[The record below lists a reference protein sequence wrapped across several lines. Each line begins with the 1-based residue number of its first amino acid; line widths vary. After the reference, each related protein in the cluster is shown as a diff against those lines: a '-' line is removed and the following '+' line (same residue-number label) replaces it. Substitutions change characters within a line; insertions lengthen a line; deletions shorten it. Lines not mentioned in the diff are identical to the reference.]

1 MKIITFLGGLLA
13 SLVVS
18 AQVLIL
24 KPSISPDGSEI
35 AFSFQGDIWKVPATG
50 GRADRLTIHEAYET
64 NPVWVNG
71 EMIALQ
77 SDRFGNAD
85 IYTIPSGGGTPD
97 RLTFYSS
104 GDNLYSAKNDMLY
117 FNTSRIY
124 QAVEWESEIYR
135 VSINGG
141 TPTRFMDA
149 LGYDPVVSPDGGRVA
164 FVRGTCRIARE
175 AYMGPADRDVWVWNI
190 ADDTYEKITSFEGN
204 DFAPQW
210 LDDSTILYISSSSGK
225 YNVHQ
230 IDLNGAHKQLTSET
244 EWGINSFSLSR
255 STQKIAYQYGDRTAV
270 FDLVSGSKSILSIDV
285 SSDYRFDPVTDRK
298 ISNNLE
304 DYAISPNGKLIAYS
318 VRGEI
323 FVTRNDKEEER
334 SVRLT
339 TTSDRERDVVW
350 LNDET
355 LLFISDKN
363 GQNDLFKINSDD
375 PNQKDLFRS
384 LKHKITLLKQT
395 AEEEFNPVI
404 SPDKKKIAF
413 QRGRGKLIVAA
424 ISAQG
429 TLSNEKILQDGWDTP
444 QGVSWSP
451 DSKWIAYGLADLTF
465 NREVFIHIADNSKAP
480 VNVSL
485 HPKYDGSPVWS
496 KNGKKL
502 GFVSQRNNSDND
514 IWFVWLTKE
523 DWEISNEK
531 RKRESVYEEAEK
543 EEKDEDEGQPTV
555 KVQIDFDDIY
565 KRLQQVTRFAGNES
579 DLLFDKEGEFIYY
592 AVGGSGRQDFKAN
605 RNLYK
610 IKWDGSENEEVFSG
624 NKSPYRLSQSEDG
637 KELYFLTTGGHLHK
651 LKGDKAEKL
660 TTSSSLK
667 INYQEEREQI
677 FEEGWR
683 ALNAGFY
690 DPQFHGKDWD
700 ALKAK
705 YKPLAMKASTQE
717 DFSFV
722 FNSMLGRLNASHM
735 GHRGGENPK
744 QTQANRSGFIG
755 VEGANEAEGFKISKI
770 LPGSPADRKESKLSV
785 GDIITSVN
793 QQPISPSDN
802 FFSTLVDQRDEPVLL
817 TINRDGERKEVVIW
831 PTSSLSQTRYDNWV
845 EERRRLVNEYS
856 AGKLGYLHIR
866 GMNWTSFERFE
877 RELTAAGYGK
887 DGIVIDVRWN
897 GGGWTTDYL
906 MAVLT
911 VRQHTYTVP
920 RGAVDNLDAN
930 HRKFKDTYPFSER
943 LPLASWTK
951 PSIALCNENSY
962 SNAEIFSHAFK
973 TLNIGTLVGQPTFG
987 AVISTGSQGLMDGSS
1002 VRMPFRAWYVKAT
1015 EENMEHEPAVPD
1027 LLVDHM
1033 PAYKAK
1039 AHDPQLKRAV
1049 EQLISEMN

>member
-1 MKIITFLGGLLA
+1 MKILTFLGCFLA
-13 SLVVS
+13 SLMVS

-71 EMIALQ
+71 EVIAFQ

-85 IYTIPSGGGTPD
+85 IYTIPSGGGTPE

-104 GDNLYSAKNDMLY
+104 GDNLYSAKDDMLY

-124 QAVEWESEIYR
+124 QAVEWESEIYW

-149 LGYDPVVSPDGGRVA
+149 LGYDPVVSPDGSRVA

-175 AYMGPADRDVWVWNI
+175 TYVGPADRDIWVWNI

-210 LDDSTILYISSSSGK
+210 LDDNTILYISASSGK

-230 IDLNGAHKQLTSET
+230 IDLNGADKQLTSET
-244 EWGINSFSLSR
+244 EWGVNSFSLSR
-255 STQKIAYQYGDRTAV
+255 STQKIAYQYGDQTAV
-270 FDLVSGSKSILSIDV
+270 FDLASGGKSTLSVDV
-285 SSDYRFDPVTDRK
+285 SSDYRFDPVADRK

-363 GQNDLFKINSDD
+363 GQNDLFKITSED

-395 AEEEFNPVI
+395 AEEEFNPVV

-413 QRGRGKLIVAA
+413 RRGRGKLIVAA
-424 ISAQG
+424 ISEQG
-429 TLSNEKILQDGWDTP
+429 ILSNEKILQDGWDTP

-451 DSKWIAYGLADLTF
+451 DSKWLAYGLADLTF

-496 KNGKKL
+496 KDGKKL
-502 GFVSQRNNSDND
+502 GFVSQRNNSDSD

-531 RKRESVYEEAEK
+531 RKRESVYEEDEK
-543 EEKDEDEGQPTV
+543 DEKDEDEEQPKV

-565 KRLQQVTRFAGNES
+565 KRLRQVTRFADNES
-579 DLLFDKEGEFIYY
+579 DFLFDEEGEFIYY
-592 AVGGSGRQDFKAN
+592 TVGGSGRQNFKAN

-610 IKWDGSENEEVFSG
+610 IKWDGSENEEVFG
-624 NKSPYRLSQSEDG
+624 GDKSPYRLSQSEDG
-637 KELYFLTTGGHLHK
+637 KELYFLTAGGHLHK
-651 LKGDKAEKL
+651 LKGDKVEKL
-660 TTSSSLK
+660 TISSSLR
-667 INYQEEREQI
+667 INYQKEREQI

-700 ALKAK
+700 AIKAK

-722 FNSMLGRLNASHM
+722 FNSMLGQLNASHM
-735 GHRGGENPK
+735 GHRSGENPK
-744 QTQANRSGFIG
+744 QTQADRSGFIG
-755 VEGANEAEGFKISKI
+755 VEGANEAGGFKISKI
-770 LPGSPADRKESKLSV
+770 LPGSPAGRTESKLSV

-793 QQPISPSDN
+793 QQPISLSDN

-817 TINRDGERKEVVIW
+817 TINRDEKSREVIIW
-831 PTSSLSQTRYDNWV
+831 PTSSLSQMRYDNWV

-856 AGKLGYLHIR
+856 GGKLGYLHIR

-911 VRQHTYTVP
+911 VRQHAYTVP
-920 RGAVDNLDAN
+920 RGAADNLDAN

-987 AVISTGSQGLMDGSS
+987 AVISTGSQELMDGSS

-1015 EENMEHEPAVPD
+1015 EENMEHGPAVPD

-1039 AHDPQLKRAV
+1039 DRDPQLKRAV
-1049 EQLISEMN
+1049 EQLMSEMN